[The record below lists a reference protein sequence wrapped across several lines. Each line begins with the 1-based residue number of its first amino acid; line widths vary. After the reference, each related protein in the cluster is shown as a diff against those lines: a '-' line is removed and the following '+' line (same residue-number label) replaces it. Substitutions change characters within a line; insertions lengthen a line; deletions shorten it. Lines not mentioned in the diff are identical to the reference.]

1 VSASRLLFV
10 VNDAAF
16 FISHRLPLAIAAR
29 RAGYDVHVATA
40 QAPVERA
47 ITEAGLTLHHVPFT
61 RSGTGLFTELR
72 AAGILARLQRW
83 LRPDLVHH
91 VTSKAILYGWLAL
104 RAVQGR
110 KPAVVNAVTGLGYVF
125 TDDNA
130 RVMVGRRAL
139 LRWYRLALSA
149 ERSLTIFQN
158 HDDLALLAGGREE
171 VMARCSIIPGAG
183 VDVNVFAQ
191 RPEPPGPPVVVFPGR
206 MLRHKGVQEF
216 VSAARSLR
224 SRGVNA
230 RFVLV
235 GGADFGN
242 PTAVSEATLREW
254 TSDGAVEWWG
264 ERSDMPGVLAQSA
277 IVALPSYRE
286 GAPKSLLEAAAV
298 GRPIV
303 TSDVPGCRTVVRH
316 GHNGLLVPPR
326 DAAAL
331 ATAITELLDSPDER
345 RRMGSAGRALAEAE
359 WADTHVINATLAM
372 YQRALAL

>member
-1 VSASRLLFV
+1 
-10 VNDAAF
+10 
-16 FISHRLPLAIAAR
+16 
-29 RAGYDVHVATA
+29 
-40 QAPVERA
+40 
-47 ITEAGLTLHHVPFT
+47 
-61 RSGTGLFTELR
+61 
-72 AAGILARLQRW
+72 
-83 LRPDLVHH
+83 
-91 VTSKAILYGWLAL
+91 
-104 RAVQGR
+104 
-110 KPAVVNAVTGLGYVF
+110 
-125 TDDNA
+125 
-130 RVMVGRRAL
+130 
-139 LRWYRLALSA
+139 
-149 ERSLTIFQN
+149 
-158 HDDLALLAGGREE
+158 
-171 VMARCSIIPGAG
+171 
-183 VDVNVFAQ
+183 
-191 RPEPPGPPVVVFPGR
+191 